1 MDSRDPIR
9 DFFTFLLGAILLS
22 KEAFLFFNQ
31 VMVSSIPV
39 SRGVGFGAWLRA
51 PLAGWRLQL
60 RLRRWRLGGRLGHG
74 R

>member
-22 KEAFLFFNQ
+22 MEAFLFFNQ

-39 SRGVGFGAWLRA
+39 SRGVGLGAWLRA
-51 PLAGWRLQL
+51 PLAG
-60 RLRRWRLGGRLGHG
+60 
-74 R
+74 

>member
-1 MDSRDPIR
+1 MGSRDPIR

-22 KEAFLFFNQ
+22 MEAFLFFNQ

-51 PLAGWRLQL
+51 PLAG
-60 RLRRWRLGGRLGHG
+60 
-74 R
+74 